1 MNTDKTLVRVGSPT
15 DIRWSPRALVSK
27 YDKEQVDYVSRRIAE
42 AEPSGDQLSAFCTP
56 YESIEV
62 EGNLLTTAGLTR
74 ITALIIGTLST
85 TLDSTRVRLGVGDS
99 STAAAVGDT
108 DLGTNKY
115 YRVMDA
121 TYPQASAGVLTFQSS
136 FGSSDGN
143 FAWQCWGL
151 DVGTATV
158 SSSSTVA
165 TLVNRKVSSLGTKS
179 SGTWVLTVTVT
190 FS

>member
-1 MNTDKTLVRVGSPT
+1 MRYNDLVRVGAGQGVHWTPKT
-15 DIRWSPRALVSK
+15 VLSK
-27 YDKEQVDYVSRRIAE
+27 YDDDQVAYVRRLIGE
-42 AEPSGDQLSAFCTP
+42 EPEGDDLAHFCTP
-56 YESIEV
+56 YETAEV

-74 ITALIIGTLST
+74 ITGLIIGTLST

-99 STAAAVGDT
+99 STAATVSDT

-115 YRVMDA
+115 YHIMDA
-121 TYPQASAGVLTFQSS
+121 TYPQASAGVLTFQAS

-143 FAWQCWGL
+143 FAWQSWGL

-158 SSSSTVA
+158 TSSATVA

>member
-1 MNTDKTLVRVGSPT
+1 MNTES
-15 DIRWSPRALVSK
+15 IRWTPTALVSK
-27 YDKEQVDYVSRRIAE
+27 YDADQVDYVRRIAGV
-42 AEPSGDQLSAFCTP
+42 AEPNGSELASLCTP

-62 EGNLLTTAGLTR
+62 HGNLLTTAGLTR
-74 ITALIIGTLST
+74 ITSLIIGTLST

-121 TYPQASAGVLTFQSS
+121 TYPSASAGVLTFQSS
-136 FGSSDGN
+136 FGTSDGN

-158 SSSSTVA
+158 TSSATVA
-165 TLVNRKVSSLGTKS
+165 TLVNRKVSSLGTKTT
-179 SGTWVLTVTVT
+179 GTWVFTVTIT

>member
-1 MNTDKTLVRVGSPT
+1 MKSDGIK
-15 DIRWSPRALVSK
+15 WMPRAVVSK
-27 YDKEQVDYVSRRIAE
+27 YDDDQVNYVSRKLAE
-42 AEPSGDQLSAFCTP
+42 ARPNGDQLAQHCKP
-56 YESIEV
+56 YETVEV

-74 ITALIIGTLST
+74 ITGLIIGTLTT
-85 TLDSTRVRLGVGDS
+85 TLDSTRVRLGVGDTT
-99 STAAAVGDT
+99 TAAAVGDT
-108 DLGTNKY
+108 SLGTNQY

-136 FGSSDGN
+136 FGTSDGN

-158 SSSSTVA
+158 TSSATVA

-179 SGTWVLTVTVT
+179 SGTWVLNVTIT

>member
-1 MNTDKTLVRVGSPT
+1 MNGES
-15 DIRWSPRALVSK
+15 IRWNPRAVVSK
-27 YDKEQVDYVSRRIAE
+27 YDDDQVRYTNHIMGGVNAPRD
-42 AEPSGDQLSAFCTP
+42 PNGDDLARHCKP
-56 YESIEV
+56 YEVIEV

-74 ITALIIGTLST
+74 ITGLIIGTLST

-99 STAAAVGDT
+99 ATAAVVGDT

-121 TYPQASAGVLTFQSS
+121 TYPQASAGVLTFQGS

-158 SSSSTVA
+158 SSSATVA
-165 TLVNRKVSSLGTKS
+165 TLCNRKVSSLGTKS
-179 SGTWVLTVTVT
+179 AGTWVLTVTVT

>member
-1 MNTDKTLVRVGSPT
+1 MNTYQDLVKVGVGQGIHWT
-15 DIRWSPRALVSK
+15 PRATVSK
-27 YDKEQVDYVSRRIAE
+27 YDEDQTNYARQRFGVE
-42 AEPSGDQLSAFCTP
+42 NPNGDELAWVTDP
-56 YESIEV
+56 YETIEV

-99 STAAAVGDT
+99 ATAAAVGDT

-121 TYPQASAGVLTFQSS
+121 TYPQASAGVLTFQGS

-158 SSSSTVA
+158 TSSATVA
-165 TLVNRKVSSLGTKS
+165 TLVNRKVSSLGTKA

>member
-1 MNTDKTLVRVGSPT
+1 MNTDG
-15 DIRWSPRALVSK
+15 IRWTPRAVISK
-27 YDKEQVDYVSRRIAE
+27 YDEDQTNYVRRLAGVDN
-42 AEPSGDQLSAFCTP
+42 PDGDQLAAYCTP

-74 ITALIIGTLST
+74 ITGLIIGTLST
-85 TLDSTRVRLGVGDS
+85 TLDATRARLGVGDS
-99 STAAAVGDT
+99 ATAAAVGDT

-143 FAWQCWGL
+143 FAWACWGI

-158 SSSSTVA
+158 TSSGTVA
-165 TLVNRKVSSLGTKS
+165 TLVNRKVSSLGTKTT
-179 SGTWVLTVTVT
+179 GTWVLTVTIT

>member
-1 MNTDKTLVRVGSPT
+1 MNGET
-15 DIRWSPRALVSK
+15 IRWNPRAVVSK
-27 YDKEQVDYVSRRIAE
+27 YDDEQTDYVRRIVE
-42 AEPSGDQLSAFCTP
+42 AEPDGDALAQYCNP
-56 YESIEV
+56 YEVVEV

-74 ITALIIGTLST
+74 ITGLIIGTLST

-99 STAAAVGDT
+99 ATGAVVGDT

-121 TYPQASAGVLTFQSS
+121 TYPQASAGVLTFQGS
-136 FGSSDGN
+136 FGSGDGN

-158 SSSSTVA
+158 TSSGTVA

-179 SGTWVLTVTVT
+179 AGTWVLTVTVT

>member
-1 MNTDKTLVRVGSPT
+1 MYSDS
-15 DIRWSPRALVSK
+15 IRWTPYAVVSK
-27 YDKEQVDYVSRRIAE
+27 YDEEQTEYVRLATCTE
-42 AEPSGDQLSAFCTP
+42 QPNGDQLAELCNP

-74 ITALIIGTLST
+74 ITGLIIGTLST
-85 TLDSTRVRLGVGDS
+85 TLDSTRVRLGTGDTA
-99 STAAAVGDT
+99 TAAAVGDT
-108 DLGTNKY
+108 SLGTNQY
-115 YRVMDA
+115 FRVMDA

-143 FAWQCWGL
+143 FAWACWGL

-165 TLVNRKVSSLGTKS
+165 TLVNRKVSALGTKS
-179 SGTWVLTVTVT
+179 TGTWVLTVTIT

>member
-1 MNTDKTLVRVGSPT
+1 MNGDS
-15 DIRWSPRALVSK
+15 IRWNPRAVVSK
-27 YDKEQVDYVSRRIAE
+27 YDEDQSRYVERITGKTPE
-42 AEPSGDQLSAFCTP
+42 GDALARFCTP

-74 ITALIIGTLST
+74 ITGLIIGTLST

-99 STAAAVGDT
+99 ATAAVVGDT

-121 TYPQASAGVLTFQSS
+121 TYPQASAGVLTFQGS

-158 SSSSTVA
+158 SSSATVA
-165 TLVNRKVSSLGTKS
+165 TLCNRKVSSLGTKS
-179 SGTWVLTVTVT
+179 AGTWVLTVTVT

>member
-1 MNTDKTLVRVGSPT
+1 MNET
-15 DIRWSPRALVSK
+15 IRWAPRAVVSK
-27 YDKEQVDYVSRRIAE
+27 YDEDQTEFVRRIE
-42 AEPSGDQLSAFCTP
+42 EPTGDAMAHYCTP

-74 ITALIIGTLST
+74 ITGLIIGTLST
-85 TLDSTRVRLGVGDS
+85 TLDSTRVRLGVGDTA
-99 STAAAVGDT
+99 TAAAVGDT
-108 DLGTNKY
+108 TLGTNQY
-115 YRVMDA
+115 FRVMDA
-121 TYPQASAGVLTFQSS
+121 TYPQAASGVLTFQSS

-143 FAWQCWGL
+143 FVWACWGL

-165 TLVNRKVSSLGTKS
+165 TLVNRKVSALGTKS
-179 SGTWVLTVTVT
+179 TGTWVLTVTIT

>member
-1 MNTDKTLVRVGSPT
+1 MKIDDFRWTPT
-15 DIRWSPRALVSK
+15 ALVSK
-27 YDKEQVDYVSRRIAE
+27 YDADQVDYVRRVTGMD
-42 AEPSGDQLSAFCTP
+42 EPDGNELSTLCKP

-74 ITALIIGTLST
+74 ITGLIIGTLST

-108 DLGTNKY
+108 DLGTNDY

-158 SSSSTVA
+158 SSSASVA